1 MEHTLKLNEGIKIN
15 GKLMHELKYDIAK
28 IDANLFARADALRQQ
43 TLDPTK
49 PTATMGM
56 EVDYTMHMYLG
67 FAAILAANEGENMDF
82 VDLERMKGPDLV
94 STVNIGRVFTYGL
107 AESLANSL
115 ENSQENTQEPST
127 QA

>member
-1 MEHTLKLNEGIKIN
+1 MEHTLKLKEGIKIN
-15 GKLMHELKYDIAK
+15 GELVHELKYDVAK
-28 IDANLFARADALRQQ
+28 IDANLFARADTLRQQ
-43 TLDPTK
+43 RLDPTN

-67 FAAILAANEGENMDF
+67 FAAILAANENEKMDF
-82 VDLERMKGPDLV
+82 IDLERMKGPDLV
-94 STVNIGRVFTYGL
+94 SVVNIGRVFTYGL
-107 AESLANSL
+107 AESPTNSS

>member
-15 GKLMHELKYDIAK
+15 GKLVHELKYDVAK
-28 IDANLFARADALRQQ
+28 IDANLFARADTLRQQ
-43 TLDPTK
+43 NLDPTN

-67 FAAILAANEGENMDF
+67 FAAILAANENEKMDF
-82 VDLERMKGPDLV
+82 IDLERMKGPDLV
-94 STVNIGRVFTYGL
+94 SVVNIGRVFTYGL
-107 AESLANSL
+107 AESPTNSS